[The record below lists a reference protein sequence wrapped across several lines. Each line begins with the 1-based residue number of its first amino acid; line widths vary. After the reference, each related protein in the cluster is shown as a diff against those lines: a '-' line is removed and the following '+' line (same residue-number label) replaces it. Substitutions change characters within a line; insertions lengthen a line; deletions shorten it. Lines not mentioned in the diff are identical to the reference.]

1 MPPEFTLTKHHQHQF
16 SLPEDISYLNCAYM
30 APLLKSVEEAG
41 IIGLQKKRL
50 PTQYGHYE
58 FFEEIDHIRKLFARL
73 INISDYQRVAIIP
86 SVSYGMAIV
95 AKNLRISKGEN
106 IVVVGEQ
113 FPSNVYPW
121 RKKVSE
127 ADAELRTIAVPSG
140 LENRGLRWNQYL
152 LEAIDNQTCMVAI
165 PHTHW
170 SDGTLFNL
178 HEIRQRTHEVNAL
191 LVVDGTQSVGA
202 LSFNA
207 AEIQPDALICA
218 GYKWL
223 MGPYGITLGF
233 FNDYFDEGEP
243 LEEGWI
249 ARYKSEDFTNLV
261 NYQDHYQP
269 KALRYDMGQRS
280 NFITIPMMGRALEEV
295 LDWRPDYVQSHCQE
309 ITNSSVAR
317 LRELGCWVENETQ
330 RGRHLFGIRLP
341 SGASM
346 ETLQKGLKNAKI
358 SVSVRGDSIRV
369 SPHVY
374 NQEQDI
380 DRLVDS
386 IQQVL

>member
-1 MPPEFTLTKHHQHQF
+1 MSPESTLTKHHLHLF
-16 SLPEDISYLNCAYM
+16 SLPEDITYLNCAYM
-30 APLLKSVEEAG
+30 APLLKSVEAAG
-41 IIGLQKKRL
+41 ITGLQKKRV

-58 FFEEIDHIRKLFARL
+58 FFEEIDYVRELFARL
-73 INISDYQRVAIIP
+73 INTTDYQRVAILP

-95 AKNLRISKGEN
+95 AKNLQVSKGDN

-127 ADAELRTIAVPSG
+127 ANAELRTVAAPYG
-140 LENRGLRWNQYL
+140 RGNRGLQWNQKL
-152 LEAIDNQTCMVAI
+152 LKAIDNQTRMVAI

-170 SDGTLFNL
+170 SDGTRFNL
-178 HEIRQRTHEVNAL
+178 REIRQRTREVGAL

-202 LSFNA
+202 LPFNA

-233 FNDYFDEGEP
+233 FNEYFDEGEP

-249 ARYKSEDFTNLV
+249 ARYNSEDFANLV

-280 NFITIPMMGRALEEV
+280 NFITIPMMGKALEEV
-295 LDWRPDYVQSHCQE
+295 LEWQPEYIQSYCQE
-309 ITNSSVAR
+309 ITSSSVAK
-317 LRELGCWVENETQ
+317 LRELDCWVEDDSQ

-341 SGASM
+341 AGASM
-346 ETLQKGLKNAKI
+346 ETLQKRLKEAKI

-369 SPHVY
+369 SPHIY
-374 NQEQDI
+374 NREQDM

-386 IQQVL
+386 IRQVL

>member
-1 MPPEFTLTKHHQHQF
+1 M
-16 SLPEDISYLNCAYM
+16 
-30 APLLKSVEEAG
+30 
-41 IIGLQKKRL
+41 QKKRL

-58 FFEEIDHIRKLFARL
+58 FFEEIDHIRKLYARL